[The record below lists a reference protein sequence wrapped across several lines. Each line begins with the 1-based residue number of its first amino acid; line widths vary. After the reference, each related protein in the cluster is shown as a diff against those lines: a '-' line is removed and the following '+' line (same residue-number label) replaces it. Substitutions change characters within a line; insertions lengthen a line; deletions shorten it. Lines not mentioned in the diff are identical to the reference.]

1 MARTP
6 LIDNHR
12 SAWRLRALCV
22 GEDPE
27 LFFPLVETDKAT
39 ARARAVCRRCP
50 VLLPCRDWAVRHGET
65 DGVWGDTT
73 ASQRRAIRGAQL
85 ADRPSGSA

>member
-1 MARTP
+1 MRRSP
-6 LIDNHR
+6 SLDNFN

-27 LFFPLVETDKAT
+27 LFFPLAETERAT

-50 VLLPCRDWAVRHGET
+50 VLLDCRDWAISHGET

-73 ASQRRAIRGAQL
+73 ASQRRAIRSTALG
-85 ADRPSGSA
+85 R